1 MRWAMRK
8 KGTVY
13 KTGDE
18 GLMRDVVN
26 NQDVD
31 KLHQDDKEIL
41 QCARDEDPWKRE
53 RRDKRQLALSTI
65 QGEIM

>member
-1 MRWAMRK
+1 MGNVK
-8 KGTVY
+8 KSTVY

-31 KLHQDDKEIL
+31 KYTKMIRKYCSVREMRI
-41 QCARDEDPWKRE
+41 RGKRGDETK
-53 RRDKRQLALSTI
+53 SN
-65 QGEIM
+65 